1 MAEQEPN
8 GTEHAA
14 RGGGRDHTCV
24 ELCPI
29 CRGAE
34 VLRATATPEMR
45 DQWRSVQREALQTM
59 RALIDHYIERLEQ
72 EEARS
77 APGPRVEEIPID

>member
-1 MAEQEPN
+1 MTEP
-8 GTEHAA
+8 HLQ
-14 RGGGRDHTCV
+14 CV

-59 RALIDHYIERLEQ
+59 RALIDHYIEHLEQ
-72 EEARS
+72 DEAGS
-77 APGPRVEEIPID
+77 TPGPRVEEIPIE

>member
-1 MAEQEPN
+1 MAEQ
-8 GTEHAA
+8 HLQ
-14 RGGGRDHTCV
+14 CV

-45 DQWRSVQREALQTM
+45 EQWRSVQREALQTM
-59 RALIDHYIERLEQ
+59 RTLIDHYIERLEQ
-72 EEARS
+72 EEAES
-77 APGPRVEEIPID
+77 PPGPRIADIPID